1 MKTQEILK
9 LIAEDIS
16 YYASVIITTE
26 QKLSFCEPRG
36 NEYRSLNKKILCT
49 SAKREALEDL
59 MDKIMTAYG
68 EEICIKEG

>member
-1 MKTQEILK
+1 MKTQEILT

-16 YYASVIITTE
+16 RYASAVITAE

-36 NEYRSLNKKILCT
+36 NEYRSLSKKILCAN
-49 SAKREALEDL
+49 AKREALEDL

-68 EEICIKEG
+68 EEICIKEE